1 MNKSQLSTKSAHQL
15 KYLDIIEEAII
26 TLQERK
32 GSTRQALWKVLSMKY
47 PQVDYKQFLIRL
59 KSEAKKG
66 TIITNGKQRFKV
78 DIKKKQ
84 KEDKAEQRIQKTK
97 ATMKK
102 K

>member
-1 MNKSQLSTKSAHQL
+1 
-15 KYLDIIEEAII
+15 
-26 TLQERK
+26 
-32 GSTRQALWKVLSMKY
+32 
-47 PQVDYKQFLIRL
+47 L

-66 TIITNGKQRFKV
+66 NIVSNGKQRFRV

-84 KEDKAEQRIQKTK
+84 KEDKAEQRLQKTK